1 MRTLSI
7 VSLIGLLS
15 VENAFSMIVEKKF
28 YTMKGVAPQFITT
41 GTARVTTGTARG
53 RNFDQCSAETNVV
66 LRNILNLENEPFL
79 SEMEWD
85 RLCEGFPD
93 ADDVVCDFS
102 RLHSSTLND
111 SCGQAGGQIVSVSFD
126 TCQIPMVIG
135 SFDDGQIVKIKKMQF
150 INFPQCA
157 GLSCKESNILEK
169 INEDNIKNN
178 MKCPTEG
185 PYNHFPLKYRT
196 DGSLVVRT
204 CKWLRK
210 RPEELKKQICSRKKY
225 QMYEYGYTPASISCP
240 VTCSNNGCLQENR
253 NAKFFAGFETDS
265 RTRNDVPVLHKCRW
279 LARQKFTD
287 IVSYCYYPPKRL
299 NRDLKYGDARK
310 ICTRTCKN
318 ECSNDLA

>member
-1 MRTLSI
+1 MRALSI

-41 GTARVTTGTARG
+41 GSARG
-53 RNFDQCSAETNVV
+53 RSFNQYYDQCTAETNVV

-85 RLCEGFPD
+85 GLCEGFPD
-93 ADDVVCDFS
+93 ADNVVCDFS
-102 RLHSSTLND
+102 RLHDTILND

-135 SFDDGQIVKIKKMQF
+135 GFDDGRIVKIKKMQF

-157 GLSCKESNILEK
+157 GLSCKESDILEK
-169 INEDNIKNN
+169 INEDNIKND

-185 PYNHFPLKYRT
+185 QYNHFSLRYRM

-204 CKWLRK
+204 CKWLNE
-210 RPEELKKQICSRKKY
+210 RPDKLKKQICSRKKY
-225 QMYEYGYTPASISCP
+225 QLYKEGYTPASISCP
-240 VTCSNNGCLQENR
+240 VTCSDNDCIEENR
-253 NAKFFAGFETDS
+253 NAKFFAGFERDS
-265 RTRNDVPVLHKCRW
+265 RTGKDVPVLHKCNW
-279 LARQKFTD
+279 LARQRFTD
-287 IVSYCYYPPKRL
+287 IVNYCYYPPKRL
-299 NRDLKYGDARK
+299 NHNLKYGDARK

-318 ECSNDLA
+318 ECSNHLA